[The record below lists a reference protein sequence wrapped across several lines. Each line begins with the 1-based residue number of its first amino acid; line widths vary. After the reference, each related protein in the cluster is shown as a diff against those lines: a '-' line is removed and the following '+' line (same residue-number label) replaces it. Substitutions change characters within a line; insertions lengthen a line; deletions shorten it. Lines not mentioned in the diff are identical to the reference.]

1 MDNIKII
8 ANNKKAR
15 YEYFIEDTYEAGI
28 VLVGTEVKSLR
39 QGKINFMDSYAIIRE
54 EEAFISGMHISPYDK
69 GNTNN
74 VDSDRERKLLL
85 HKSEI
90 RKLIGKIQQK
100 GYSLIPTKIYFSRS
114 KVKIEIALAKGKKM
128 HDKREAIAKRD
139 AKRQMDIRVKEFK
152 R

>member
-1 MDNIKII
+1 MEDVKII

-15 YEYFIEDTYEAGI
+15 YEYFIEDTFEAGM
-28 VLVGTEVKSLR
+28 VLVGTEVKSIR
-39 QGKINFMDSYAIIRE
+39 QGNVNFRDCYAMVKE
-54 EEAFISGMHISPYDK
+54 EEVYIIGLHISPYDK
-69 GNTNN
+69 GNINN
-74 VDSDRERKLLL
+74 VESDRDRKLLL

-100 GYSLIPTKIYFSRS
+100 GFSLIPTKLYFRRN

-128 HDKREAIAKRD
+128 YDKRDAIAKRD
-139 AKRQMDIRVKEFK
+139 AKRQIDIKLKDFK

>member
-1 MDNIKII
+1 MEDVKII

-15 YEYFIEDTYEAGI
+15 YEYFIEDTFEAGM
-28 VLVGTEVKSLR
+28 VLVGTEVKSIR
-39 QGKINFMDSYAIIRE
+39 QGNVNFRDCYAMIKHEEVYII
-54 EEAFISGMHISPYDK
+54 GLHISPYEK
-69 GNTNN
+69 GNINN
-74 VDSDRERKLLL
+74 VESDRDRKLLL

-100 GYSLIPTKIYFSRS
+100 GYSLIPTKLYFRRS

-128 HDKREAIAKRD
+128 YDKRDDIAKRD
-139 AKRQMDIRVKEFK
+139 AKRQIDIKLKDFK